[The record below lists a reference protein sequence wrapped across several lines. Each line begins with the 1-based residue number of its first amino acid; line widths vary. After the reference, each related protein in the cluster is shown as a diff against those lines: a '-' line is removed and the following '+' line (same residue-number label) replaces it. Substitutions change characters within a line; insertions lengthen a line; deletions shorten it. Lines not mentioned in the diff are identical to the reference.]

1 MVDNVKGSLKVEED
15 DVSDTAGFEE
25 RMKDGGVSA
34 RRVVTTESG
43 LYRLYSSPACSIKS
57 TEK

>member
-1 MVDNVKGSLKVEED
+1 MVDYVKGGLKVEED
-15 DVSDTAGFEE
+15 DVSDVAGFEE

-43 LYRLYSSPACSIKS
+43 LCRLYSSLACSVKS